1 MPGTEMFAAVKT
13 KAKLWRTKIPMNMQ
27 IFGKRDCPDT
37 RKAER
42 WFKERKIPFQFID
55 LKVKGMSPRELE
67 AVTGPIGLENLLDRG
82 SKRFLEKGLGAISPS
97 RTLGVLQGDS
107 LLLKTPIVRNGR
119 DATLGFQPGV
129 WLGWK

>member
-1 MPGTEMFAAVKT
+1 
-13 KAKLWRTKIPMNMQ
+13 MNIQ

-55 LKVKGMSPRELE
+55 LKIKGLALREFE
-67 AVTGPIGLENLLDRG
+67 TVAAAIGIDKIGDIG
-82 SKRFLEKGLGAISPS
+82 SKRFLEKGLGAMSPS
-97 RTLGVLQGDS
+97 RLRSVLAEDS

-119 DATLGFQPGV
+119 DATVGFEPGV
-129 WLGWK
+129 WTGWK